1 MTPHRSLAEEK
12 EALLAKM
19 QASRVAYRRMLQ
31 GVDDTVT
38 VEAGRP
44 PNAFPR
50 SKTVRWIRDHPYLTA
65 MAVAALVIGP
75 RRIARTAAR
84 GGKAAA
90 GKVSRNR
97 DWIRIA
103 FGVATTV
110 ARLAGRRQR

>member
-1 MTPHRSLAEEK
+1 VSPHRSIAEEK
-12 EALLAKM
+12 EALLARM

-31 GVDDTVT
+31 DTDDAT
-38 VEAGRP
+38 AAHSRS

-50 SKTVRWIRDHPYLTA
+50 SKTIRWIRDHPYLTA
-65 MAVAALVIGP
+65 FAVAALVIGP
-75 RRIARTAAR
+75 RRVARTAVR

-110 ARLAGRRQR
+110 ARFAGRRQR